1 MTLNATG
8 AMLADQILK
17 LRAADALLV
26 LAFGRAYAEVVTVF
40 DEARRLS
47 LPVVL
52 VTNSMDR
59 KVARFASI
67 VLRALRGRTNRVAP
81 HGATVVCLEA
91 LVLRSDAASAGTV
104 ASLGRLNRLP
114 EAIRRNGCPGLLAAG
129 LEGEP

>member
-1 MTLNATG
+1 
-8 AMLADQILK
+8 MLADQILK

-67 VLRALRGRTNRVAP
+67 VLRALRGRTNRVAL

-91 LVLRSDAASAGTV
+91 LVLRSGAASAGTI

-114 EAIRRNGCPGLLAAG
+114 EANRRNGCPGLPAAG
-129 LEGEP
+129 LEGGP